1 MTSADAPGQTLSVSG
16 QDELAAARLALLR
29 QTRHRLTIYQPR
41 LSADILGGADELVE
55 LRRIASSG
63 RGTSIRILLHD
74 PQAALRNSHRLIAL
88 AQRLS
93 SVISIRVPVEE
104 QDLAYASA
112 YLLDDAGGYVFQPD
126 AQRPQGRTAIR
137 DRSAQAPLLQHFDEV
152 WERADRATV
161 LQPLDL

>member
-1 MTSADAPGQTLSVSG
+1 MTSADAPRQTLSVNG
-16 QDELAAARLALLR
+16 QDELATARLVLLR
-29 QTRHRLTIYQPR
+29 QARHRLAIYQPR
-41 LSADILGGADELVE
+41 LGADVLGGADDLVE

-63 RGTSIRILLHD
+63 RGASIRILLHD

-88 AQRLS
+88 AQRLTS
-93 SVISIRVPVEE
+93 IIAIRVPVEE

-112 YLLDDAGGYVFQPD
+112 FLLDDVGGYVFQPD
-126 AQRPQGRTAIR
+126 AQRPQGRTAIQ

-152 WERADRATV
+152 WERAERATV